1 MCVMFYVYNSFECI
15 QMWTKAHAYR
25 LRCSGDVVRVTGTL
39 AAGSRSIKHSKCIL
53 GQIIVYV
60 YLCKCVNIPFWLR
73 HMLRRDV
80 RPQLIWPWSASA
92 LYGTES
98 L

>member
-1 MCVMFYVYNSFECI
+1 MHSNVDKGSSCG
-15 QMWTKAHAYR
+15 

-39 AAGSRSIKHSKCIL
+39 AAGSRSIKHSKYIL

-80 RPQLIWPWSASA
+80 RPQLIWPWSAYA